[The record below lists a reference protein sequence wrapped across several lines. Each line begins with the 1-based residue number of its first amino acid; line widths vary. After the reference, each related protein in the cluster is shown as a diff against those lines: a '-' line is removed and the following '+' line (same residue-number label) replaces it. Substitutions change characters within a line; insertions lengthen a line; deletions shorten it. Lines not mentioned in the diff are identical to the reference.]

1 MDSPTFPLRIPLQ
14 GETLQGKESPTM
26 KRTPIKLFLLVL
38 VAGICGP
45 ATAQIVMNSSTEYWA
60 AIMYPNNNIPDPF
73 SDQQTGSY
81 EADMVGD
88 VNHAAFYTDFDDGGT
103 PSLTDGY
110 LGFRFRLAGEKNP
123 AGYSTAALVGLDVD
137 LDGALDI
144 FVGVNNSGSKDQVG
158 IWYAGDG
165 ANTSPNTTS
174 IDSHNPYWTA
184 KTASTNYDWSALS
197 TAIDPDALTL
207 DVNSDNNTDYFL
219 SFSVPLSVMVGAL
232 DAVNISNI
240 TENSAMSYVTLTSV
254 QGNAFNQD
262 LGGVD
267 GGNNSEQ
274 TWEVLGGV
282 SNVTSPNGTI
292 PEPATLS
299 MLGIAVTAGYLLRKR
314 LFLYSRI

>member
-1 MDSPTFPLRIPLQ
+1 MKFNPVIPILLLAVVAVCPLAL
-14 GETLQGKESPTM
+14 
-26 KRTPIKLFLLVL
+26 
-38 VAGICGP
+38 
-45 ATAQIVMNSSTEYWA
+45 AQIDMDSSTEYWA

-81 EADMVGD
+81 EADIVGD
-88 VNHAAFYTDFDDGGT
+88 TNHAALYTTFDDGGT
-103 PSLTDGY
+103 PSQTDGY

-144 FVGVNNSGSKDQVG
+144 FVGVNNSGSKDHVG
-158 IWYAGDG
+158 VWYAGDG

-174 IDSHNPYWTA
+174 IDSHNPYWTND
-184 KTASTNYDWSALS
+184 TATANYDWSALS
-197 TAIDPDALTL
+197 ATIDPDALTF

-232 DAVNISNI
+232 DAVNISNV
-240 TENSAMSYVTLTSV
+240 TENTAMTYVTLTSV

-267 GGNNSEQ
+267 GGNNSDQ
-274 TWEVLGGV
+274 TWEELDGA

-299 MLGIAVTAGYLLRKR
+299 LLSFAFTTTYLLRR
-314 LFLYSRI
+314 LRRLYRRM